1 MRLFSSGKVYDFMKV
16 KTYFIL
22 FSLSLIVLSILLVL
36 GKVPGFE
43 PKFGTDFKGGTE
55 IEVAFNSPVTTGE
68 VREAVQR
75 SGFSTPD
82 VIRIEDGKQQN
93 HYLIRVQEVSVLS
106 QETQAR
112 VERALCLNAGQ
123 PEGECS
129 AAHRATEVKF
139 SPGGDKISVRFRST
153 PDIPWVRERMQGIA
167 GIEMRV
173 GANNPFIQ
181 NARDNKVEIQLKS
194 KGDQLMDGLTA
205 NLKPGSVDENSLLRV
220 EWIGP
225 KAGAQL
231 RDSALKAIAIS
242 IVFVMMYIAFRFD
255 IRFAPGAVVSMVHD
269 AVSCIGLLIIMGR
282 ELNLQ
287 TVAALLT
294 IVGYSVNDTV
304 IVYDRVR
311 ENLGRLRGAQFV
323 GLINVS
329 ISEMLGRTILASGTT
344 VFSLLAFFFFGTG
357 ALKDFALT
365 LVLGIIM
372 GTYSSIYVALPVT
385 EWLDKKYFGGKGAI
399 AAKGTY
405 KKQAEAV
412 V

>member
-1 MRLFSSGKVYDFMKV
+1 MQLFPGHKLYDFMGPRKW
-16 KTYFIL
+16 FIL
-22 FSLSLIVLSILLVL
+22 VSLVMTLASLVLLVT
-36 GKVPGFE
+36 PG
-43 PKFGTDFKGGTE
+43 PRLGTDFKGGTE
-55 IEVAFNSPVTTGE
+55 IEVAFKQKVTAADIRQALGK
-68 VREAVQR
+68 V
-75 SGFSTPD
+75 GFNQPD
-82 VIRIEDGKQQN
+82 VVGVVDPKAASRF
-93 HYLIRVQEVSVLS
+93 LIRVEAVSTLGEAQRQGIES
-106 QETQAR
+106 K
-112 VERALCLNAGQ
+112 LCAVPGT
-123 PEGECS
+123 EGCDADHE
-129 AAHRATEVKF
+129 ATEVKF

-153 PDIPWVRERMQGIA
+153 PDLAWVKERIQATGTV
-167 GIEMRV
+167 ELRDSP
-173 GANNPFIQ
+173 NNPFIQ

-194 KGDQLMDGLTA
+194 KGDQLMDGLRA
-205 NLKPGSVDENSLLRV
+205 NLAPGAVDEDSLLRV

-231 RDSALKAIAIS
+231 RDSAIKAISIS

-255 IRFAPGAVVSMVHD
+255 IRFAPGAVLAMVHD
-269 AVSCIGLLIIMGR
+269 AISSIGMLIIMGR
-282 ELNLQ
+282 ELNLS
-287 TVAALLT
+287 TVAAILT

-311 ENLGRLRGAQFV
+311 ENLGRLRGATFV

-344 VFSLLAFFFFGTG
+344 VFSLLSFFFFGTG

-365 LVLGIIM
+365 LVMGVIM
-372 GTYSSIYVALPVT
+372 GTYSSIYVALPFT

-405 KKQAEAV
+405 KKQADAV